1 MTPSKQKWNFFLMRL
16 PLPPSIKCTA
26 ISESNQ
32 QEPGAAAWVLTVSQF
47 AGQSPDSHACRPRCW
62 RTPPRCC
69 ALASLRNTSFVSKHT
84 GGGIDL
90 EIDSEGESQRAS
102 TQKMSR
108 PSEASEVLRAS
119 NSQARDVRLTSKEL
133 DDCRRDMLE
142 DGCEVLAQEQARQA
156 RLELRSPQE
165 VFFPREGHLLA
176 LGAPPCLT
184 FCGDEEND
192 LAASAAREA
201 SEDTQVHVAGLEED
215 ARLRTGALEDDIQM
229 HLIVALEED
238 ARVLVTGAF
247 FGKAQSC
254 APAKVP

>member
-1 MTPSKQKWNFFLMRL
+1 MHGHQRVESARTRCCSLGVDGLPVCRPVSRLTRL
-16 PLPPSIKCTA
+16 PTSLL
-26 ISESNQ
+26 E
-32 QEPGAAAWVLTVSQF
+32 
-47 AGQSPDSHACRPRCW
+47 DSSSLL
-62 RTPPRCC
+62 C
-69 ALASLRNTSFVSKHT
+69 A
-84 GGGIDL
+84 GIDL

>member
-1 MTPSKQKWNFFLMRL
+1 
-16 PLPPSIKCTA
+16 
-26 ISESNQ
+26 
-32 QEPGAAAWVLTVSQF
+32 
-47 AGQSPDSHACRPRCW
+47 
-62 RTPPRCC
+62 
-69 ALASLRNTSFVSKHT
+69 
-84 GGGIDL
+84 
-90 EIDSEGESQRAS
+90 
-102 TQKMSR
+102 
-108 PSEASEVLRAS
+108 
-119 NSQARDVRLTSKEL
+119 
-133 DDCRRDMLE
+133 MLE

-184 FCGDEEND
+184 FCGDEEKLGCKTFNVLYLLGHRHCFNLAGCIVPRSQKFNREMNGSHFCDSGARND

-247 FGKAQSC
+247 FGTAQSC